1 MAQVEGGRLGGI
13 ELLGSLPEAERH
25 ALEQRCRWRNYR
37 AGEEILHRASATR
50 DVLFI
55 VTGKVRVVNYAS
67 SGREVAFA
75 VVGAGGHVGE
85 LSAIDGE
92 TRSASLV
99 AVTDCLVATL
109 AAEAFDAL
117 LRRHA
122 AIAVDLLRHLARM
135 IRISNERIAE
145 LSTVGAVQRVS
156 RELLRR
162 AERDPADPGAWLVAP
177 LPTQQDMASQVGA
190 TRETVARA
198 LGQLISAGV
207 IRRRGRTLSIL
218 DRATLERFGRT
229 DGDGAST

>member
-1 MAQVEGGRLGGI
+1 M
-13 ELLGSLPEAERH
+13 
-25 ALEQRCRWRNYR
+25 
-37 AGEEILHRASATR
+37 
-50 DVLFI
+50 
-55 VTGKVRVVNYAS
+55 
-67 SGREVAFA
+67 
-75 VVGAGGHVGE
+75 
-85 LSAIDGE
+85 
-92 TRSASLV
+92 
-99 AVTDCLVATL
+99 ATL

-135 IRISNERIAE
+135 VRISNERIAE

-156 RELLRR
+156 RELLRL
-162 AERDPADPGAWLVAP
+162 AAPDPADPESWLVAP

-218 DRATLERFGRT
+218 DRTTLERFGRT